1 LSSKPNSADT
11 ASRRGGIV
19 FALLVACGVV
29 FIWLT
34 SSWLPATVASHFQGD
49 GSANGFMQRASYIR
63 FMLTFVLGLPLL
75 LAAVSRFAFGNPD
88 ARINLPNR
96 QYWLAPERRDE
107 TVSYLRRHLTRFNSV
122 LVVFL
127 CYVHWLVVRAN
138 QVQPPHLS
146 SPGMLG
152 GLGAFGVF
160 TIVWT
165 RSLLRRFRNAPAM
178 RSEGRGA

>member
-1 LSSKPNSADT
+1 MQAGRTGDT

-19 FALLVACGVV
+19 FALLVACGVA

-34 SSWLPATVASHFQGD
+34 SSSLPGTVASHFQGD
-49 GSANGFMQRASYIR
+49 GYANGFIQRAAYIR
-63 FMLTFVLGLPLL
+63 FMLAFVLGLPLL

-96 QYWLAPERRDE
+96 DYWLAPERKAE

-146 SPGMLG
+146 SPGMVG
-152 GLGAFGVF
+152 GLAAFGVF
-160 TIVWT
+160 TVVWT
-165 RSLLRRFRNAPAM
+165 RSLLHRFRNAPPM
-178 RSEGRGA
+178 RSEGTGA